1 MKLPLEQITLGF
13 AIALASLGFT
23 SGSTKVSAHSN
34 RVIASTTTAVDQ
46 TTLKLGMQ
54 GQEVKKLQ
62 EELKEIGFY
71 HGRVTGDFDSRTEV
85 AVKTAQQTYGIPA
98 NGMVDPATRRAFWR
112 NLSRQRRIKMQGAN
126 RGAPGQREAAGTR
139 AGRCPAG
146 DSALTAL
153 VPATQETLAQGKGRT
168 SALTPPESV
177 LGLTIAEYPTFWFYV
192 PYSPDALHS
201 AEFVLLDDKDNYV
214 YKTTLTLSQTPG
226 VVSFRLPST
235 AEALEIGKSY
245 RWYFLIPCDPQNL
258 SRSVFVNGWVQRVA
272 PSPALMSQLETAT
285 PRECVALYAA
295 AGIWHE
301 AQTILAE
308 LRRTEPE
315 DAAIAADWSNLLQ
328 SIGLE
333 ELAQKPI
340 VARLHP

>member
-1 MKLPLEQITLGF
+1 MKLPLQQITLAF
-13 AIALASLGFT
+13 AIVLTSLGLT
-23 SGSTKVSAHSN
+23 SGSTKVSAYSN
-34 RVIASTTTAVDQ
+34 TVIASTTTPVEQ
-46 TTLKLGMQ
+46 LSLQLRMQ

-71 HGRVTGDFDSRTEV
+71 HGQVTGNFDSRTEV
-85 AVKTAQQTYGIPA
+85 AVKRAQQTYGLPA
-98 NGMVDPATRRAFWR
+98 NGVVDPATRRAFWR

-139 AGRCPAG
+139 AGRCPTV

-168 SALTPPESV
+168 SALTPAESV
-177 LGLTIAEYPTFWFYV
+177 SALTLAEYPSFWFYV

-201 AEFVLLDDKDNYV
+201 ASFVLLDDKDNYV
-214 YKTTLTLSQTPG
+214 YKTTLTLSETPG
-226 VVSFRLPST
+226 IVSFRLPST
-235 AEALEIGKSY
+235 AEPLEIGKPY
-245 RWYFLIPCDPQNL
+245 RWYFLIPCDPQNP

-272 PSPALMSQLETAT
+272 PIPALMSQLETAT
-285 PRECVALYAA
+285 PRERVALYAA

-308 LRRTEPE
+308 LRRTYPQN
-315 DAAIAADWSNLLQ
+315 AAIAADWSALLQ

-340 VARLHP
+340 VAGLHP

>member
-1 MKLPLEQITLGF
+1 MKLPLQPMTLAF
-13 AIALASLGFT
+13 AITLASLGFT

-34 RVIASTTTAVDQ
+34 RVIASTTTPVDQ
-46 TTLKLGMQ
+46 PTLQLGMQ

-71 HGRVTGDFDSRTEV
+71 YGRVTGDFDSRTEV
-85 AVKTAQQTYGIPA
+85 AVKTAQQTYGLPA
-98 NGMVDPATRRAFWR
+98 NGVVDPATRKAFWR
-112 NLSRQRRIKMQGAN
+112 NLSRQRRIQMQGAN

-139 AGRCPAG
+139 GRCPAV

-153 VPATQETLAQGKGRT
+153 VPATKETVDEGKGRT
-168 SALTPPESV
+168 SALIPPESV
-177 LGLTIAEYPTFWFYV
+177 LGLTVAEYPTFWFYV
-192 PYSPDALHS
+192 PYSPDAVHS

-214 YKTTLTLSQTPG
+214 YKTTLTLSETPG

-235 AEALEIGKSY
+235 AQPLKIGKSY
-245 RWYFLIPCDPQNL
+245 RWYFLIPCDPQNP

-272 PSPALMSQLETAT
+272 LSPALMSQLKTAT

-295 AGIWHE
+295 AGIWYE
-301 AQTILAE
+301 AQTTLAF
-308 LRRTEPE
+308 LRRTEPD
-315 DAAIAADWSNLLQ
+315 DAAIAADWFDLLQ

-340 VARLHP
+340 VAGLHP